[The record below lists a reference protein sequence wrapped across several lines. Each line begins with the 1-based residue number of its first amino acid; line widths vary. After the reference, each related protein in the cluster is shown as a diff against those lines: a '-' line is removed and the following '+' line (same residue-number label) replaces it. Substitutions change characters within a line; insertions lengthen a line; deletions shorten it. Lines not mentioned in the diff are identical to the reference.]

1 MRIEIDYS
9 EQSNYIGAIVVR
21 FTKEIA
27 SNINA
32 SFEIEL
38 TTVNSLIPKDIFLD
52 QLEHLAQLLPAS
64 PFKRVYSELAKH
76 LDKTPCSC

>member
-9 EQSNYIGAIVVR
+9 EQSNYIGSIVVR
-21 FTKEIA
+21 FTKTIA

-38 TTVNSLIPKDIFLD
+38 TTVNGRIPKDIFLD
-52 QLEHLAQLLPAS
+52 QLEHLARLLPAAA
-64 PFKRVYSELAKH
+64 FKRAYSELAKH
-76 LDKTPCSC
+76 LEKTPCSC